1 MNYLISNTRSLRAFV
16 AVLLMFSG
24 QALADPVNKHYQQG
38 SQVDADVELID
49 VDGQSVGLL
58 DLLTQGGKDINVVYI
73 FGGGAM
79 GSEKSAGGIWC
90 PDSFEDLH
98 ILRSLV
104 SSYSEQVNFIPIG
117 VPAVYHTKPF
127 GFAERA
133 LLDYSID
140 SVTYQDALSAYI
152 DSTQMA
158 FKNGIIPIQ
167 PYFDPRFRLL
177 MSTHTQKSLLDSY
190 GAIPAWQGAF
200 RAEGET
206 QRYGVPHFWIM
217 DASGKVLTK
226 PFRGNVYHPHGTAV
240 NINYTLEDMVTVL
253 DELL

>member
-1 MNYLISNTRSLRAFV
+1 MNYIMLNVRTLKIFF

-24 QALADPVNKHYQQG
+24 PVIAEPANQHYQQG
-38 SQVDADVELID
+38 SQVDAEVEL
-49 VDGQSVGLL
+49 VNLDGQAVRLL
-58 DLLTQGGKDINVVYI
+58 DLLKRGAKDINVVYI

-104 SSYSEQVNFIPIG
+104 SRYSTQVNFIPIG

-140 SVTYQDALSAYI
+140 SATYQDALSAYI
-152 DSTQMA
+152 DSTQLA

-177 MSTHTQKSLLDSY
+177 MSPQTQESLLDSY
-190 GAIPAWQGAF
+190 GAIPSWQGAF
-200 RAEGET
+200 RAQDET
-206 QRYGVPHFWIM
+206 QRYGVPHFWIL
-217 DASGKVLTK
+217 DASGKALTK

-240 NINYTLEDMVTVL
+240 NINYTLNDMVSVI

>member
-1 MNYLISNTRSLRAFV
+1 MISSTRILRFFV
-16 AVLLMFSG
+16 LVLVVFSG
-24 QALADPVNKHYQQG
+24 PVLADPANNQKHYQQG
-38 SQVDADVELID
+38 SQVDDEVELID
-49 VDGQSVGLL
+49 IDGQAVGLL
-58 DLLTQGGKDINVVYI
+58 ELLKRGGRDINIVYF

-104 SSYSEQVNFIPIG
+104 SSYSSKVNFIPIG

-133 LLDYSID
+133 LLDYSSD
-140 SVTYQDALSAYI
+140 SVAYQNALSAYI
-152 DSTQMA
+152 DSTQKA
-158 FKNGIIPIQ
+158 FKNGIIPVQ

-177 MSTHTQKSLLDSY
+177 MSTKTQESLLDSY
-190 GAIPAWQGAF
+190 GPIPSWQGAF
-200 RAEGET
+200 RAEDET
-206 QRYGVPHFWIM
+206 QRYGVPHFWIL
-217 DASGKVLTK
+217 DASGKILTK
-226 PFRGNVYHPHGTAV
+226 PFRGNVYHPHGSVV
-240 NINYTLEDMVTVL
+240 NINYTLNDMVSVI